1 MDFLGTGVQPP
12 CGLTKGG
19 AHMIG
24 SKSEP
29 GETLERDYD
38 INKTLSGNDNDLFVS
53 IEKQRKTIPMLKMLK
68 PKLEQMI
75 AMGKGSS
82 IGNNKQADYELSATI
97 TFGPTPVPA
106 YAERNIAES
115 MGKSLMTLGLAPTGY
130 YNIKNDYKLNLTL
143 KTNKGKEIVSKE
155 YIVNNS
161 VKQSVSDLSFSKT
174 KINTETAMKLFES
187 SLNDQFNDF
196 LSSIKTL

>member
-1 MDFLGTGVQPP
+1 VGIFILQKT
-12 CGLTKGG
+12 
-19 AHMIG
+19 
-24 SKSEP
+24 SEP